1 MFSPCAIYQWSNPTA
16 LMLGEFENFSAI
28 NVKQVK
34 KYIKDVGQVCIQVTN
49 TSSDPDVF
57 NNIKGK
63 IQNKLDEV
71 GLSYNAK
78 YIILEVPNITITN
91 KL

>member
-1 MFSPCAIYQWSNPTA
+1 MFNPHAIYQWSNPTA
-16 LMLGEFENFSAI
+16 LMLGEFESFTSD

-34 KYIKDVGQVCIQVTN
+34 EYIKDVGQVCIQVTN
-49 TSSDPDVF
+49 VSHDPSVF
-57 NNIKGK
+57 NDRKGK
-63 IQNKLDEV
+63 IQYKLNEV
-71 GLSYNAK
+71 GLSYKAK